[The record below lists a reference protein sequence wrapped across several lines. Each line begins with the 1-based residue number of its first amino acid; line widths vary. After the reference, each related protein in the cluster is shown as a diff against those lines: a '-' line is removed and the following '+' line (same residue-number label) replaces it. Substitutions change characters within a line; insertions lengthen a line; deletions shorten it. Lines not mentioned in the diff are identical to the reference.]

1 MKTAF
6 NATTNEYAPAAA
18 MQRAGQPPMFDVPE
32 RVQSVLDR
40 IAQTRL
46 GDVVE
51 AQRFGVEP
59 LQRVHRSDYLDFLE
73 RAWHTWPNNH
83 GAEVLLPQFW
93 PAQGMRLEPTPR
105 SLQGQL
111 GLYAADAIA
120 PVLAGTWA
128 AAQAS
133 ADTALTAQRWISQG
147 ERAAFALCRP
157 PGHHASAAC
166 MAGYCYINNAA
177 VAAQAFIDGGA
188 ARVAIL
194 DIDYHHGNG
203 TQSIFYERAD
213 VFFASIHADPL
224 DDYPYFLGHADETGQ
239 GEGRGFNLNCP
250 LPQGSGWTTWF
261 AALEHCCQHIARY
274 QPSVLV
280 VSLGV
285 DAHRDDPSGSF
296 QLVSD
301 DFTPIGQRL
310 GELGLPTLFV
320 FEGGY
325 SVPHAGGNVV
335 NVLQGFEATHA
346 SSFGANR
353 P

>member
-1 MKTAF
+1 MRTAF
-6 NATTNEYAPAAA
+6 SAETAQYAPAEA
-18 MQRAGQPPMFDVPE
+18 MQRAGQPPMFDVPA
-32 RVQSVLDR
+32 RVQSVLDQL
-40 IAQTRL
+40 ALTQL
-46 GDVVE
+46 GAVLPTQ
-51 AQRFGVEP
+51 AFGTAP
-59 LQRVHRSDYLDFLE
+59 LLRVHGADYLAFLE
-73 RAWHTWPNNH
+73 RAWRDWPAER
-83 GAEVLLPQFW
+83 GAELALPQFW
-93 PAQGMRLEPTPR
+93 PAPGLGTPTRPR
-105 SLQGQL
+105 SVVGQL
-111 GLYAADAIA
+111 GLYAGDSIA
-120 PVLAGTWA
+120 PLMAGTWA

-133 ADTALTAQRWISQG
+133 ADTALTAQRWVSQG

-157 PGHHASAAC
+157 PGHHASADR

-188 ARVAIL
+188 ARVAVL

-224 DDYPYFLGHADETGQ
+224 DDYPYFQGYADEAGQ
-239 GEGRGFNLNCP
+239 GPGLGFNLNCP
-250 LPQGSGWTTWF
+250 LPLGAGWSAWS

-274 QPSVLV
+274 QPTALV

-285 DAHRDDPSGSF
+285 DAHRSDPSGSF

-310 GELGLPTLFV
+310 GALGLPTLFV

-325 SVPHAGGNVV
+325 SVPHAGLNVV
-335 NVLQGFEATHA
+335 NTLQGFEAA
-346 SSFGANR
+346 LRQNVRA
-353 P
+353 